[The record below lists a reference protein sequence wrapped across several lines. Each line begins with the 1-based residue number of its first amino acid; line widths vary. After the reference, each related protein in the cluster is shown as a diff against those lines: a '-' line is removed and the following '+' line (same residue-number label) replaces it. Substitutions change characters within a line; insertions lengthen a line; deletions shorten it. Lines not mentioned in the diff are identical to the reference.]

1 MYVRRLR
8 IASQSY
14 TAQHLILS
22 SSVGGGES
30 IPTLRPSRCVS
41 ALHQGEG
48 VRAPLRAV
56 PRRVRGDVL
65 PAVDP
70 IGRHWW
76 SCLLW
81 SRLVSCGR
89 REVAASA
96 LDSKPRYH
104 RDLVVGP
111 LNGLSLPRTCMSLR
125 MQLRALDARKL
136 RLAVDK
142 GIPVRQSAL
151 GHVLLQYPAVEV
163 VLVRAGRRRRGARRR
178 LLLNVRVLP
187 TRLLFGTR
195 IWVLLG
201 WMIFDLVEAALGLD
215 SILHQGLGASRQLVE

>member
-1 MYVRRLR
+1 
-8 IASQSY
+8 
-14 TAQHLILS
+14 
-22 SSVGGGES
+22 
-30 IPTLRPSRCVS
+30 
-41 ALHQGEG
+41 
-48 VRAPLRAV
+48 
-56 PRRVRGDVL
+56 
-65 PAVDP
+65 
-70 IGRHWW
+70 
-76 SCLLW
+76 
-81 SRLVSCGR
+81 
-89 REVAASA
+89 
-96 LDSKPRYH
+96 
-104 RDLVVGP
+104 
-111 LNGLSLPRTCMSLR
+111 MSLR

-187 TRLLFGTR
+187 TRLLFGAR

-215 SILHQGLGASRQLVE
+215 SILHQGLGASRWFLNRCSALCFCLVHLGSGYFAQSSGHKLLELF